1 MGEYAAQKLLSLAER
16 RCDTLQESL
25 EQLTDAAL
33 QPRESPA
40 TAITAISLK
49 PRLVFDS
56 SDDVTLGVFTKTSDS
71 VILHSDYLPT
81 RSILVEWVRRSKA
94 KHPRL
99 QTFKLVLV
107 YITCLGFNSDHSQK
121 DKKLLEFEYRDA
133 NAGTESYG
141 QPAIEE
147 QLDLRAQQAEAKA
160 RQFRYTVFPDA
171 AQACYDRLMAEAEM
185 QWPDTANAQVAMTDD
200 GSLVEVGV
208 EGDAA
213 GAGDVDGV
221 A

>member
-1 MGEYAAQKLLSLAER
+1 MGEYAAQKLLPLAKR
-16 RCDTLQESL
+16 RCDTLQESF

-33 QPRESPA
+33 RPRESPV
-40 TAITAISLK
+40 TGITAISLK

-56 SDDVTLGVFTKTSDS
+56 KEEGTEDVFTKTNNS
-71 VILHSDYLPT
+71 VTIASDYLPS

-99 QTFKLVLV
+99 ETFKLVLV
-107 YITCLGFNSDHSQK
+107 YITCLGFNSDSSQE

-133 NAGTESYG
+133 NADTEAYG

-147 QLDLRAQQAEAKA
+147 QMDLCAQQDEAEA

-185 QWPDTANAQVAMTDD
+185 QWPDTANAQVAMT
-200 GSLVEVGV
+200 VEGGVVGAGV
-208 EGDAA
+208 EGDVA